1 MLIKRTLS
9 LLVLFALLALA
20 LTPRDRSTASSGAY
34 SNTPI
39 TLEELPL
46 LTPAD
51 LTYIGAFHVPN
62 QDGDGNSLGYSGHAL
77 GYYPANH
84 SLFFGGHDWYQL
96 LCEIGIPAEI
106 NLTQTAAIL
115 QDCTD
120 VTEGHLDSIDDGS
133 IKLGGTLV
141 YNGRLLVSAYS
152 YYDADG
158 SQSVSH
164 FTSSLD
170 LGSGGDLGG
179 PYAVGDWAGIVS
191 GYMGL
196 VPPEWQAALG
206 GPAFTG
212 NCCLSIISRTSYGPA
227 LSIFDPDSVGSV
239 QPAPAKSLLNYPSS
253 HPLAAWDA
261 TSPLFNGSTQI
272 RGAAF
277 PPGSRS
283 VLFFGRQGVGEF
295 CYGGGEECGDPTSI
309 YQGTHAYPY
318 VHQVW
323 AYDAL
328 ELQAVRD
335 GLKEPWE
342 VQPYA
347 LWRLEDMDSTGSA
360 TLAGATYDPA
370 SGRVYLTEAY
380 GEQPVVHVY
389 ELTVPQTPRVELR
402 YYLPFV
408 RD

>member
-1 MLIKRTLS
+1 MIAKRCLS
-9 LLVLFALLALA
+9 VMVLLSLLALA
-20 LTPRDRSTASSGAY
+20 LIPYARGAATSGAPA
-34 SNTPI
+34 SPQI

-46 LTPAD
+46 LSLAD
-51 LTYIGAFHVPN
+51 LTYVGAFRVPN
-62 QDGDGNSLGYSGHAL
+62 QDGDGNSLGYAGHAL

-96 LCEIGIPAEI
+96 LCEIGVPAEI
-106 NLTQTAAIL
+106 NLTQTADVL

-120 VTEGHLDSIDDGS
+120 VTEGNLDTIDDGS

-179 PYAVGDWAGIVS
+179 PYAVGNWAGIVS

-239 QPAPAKSLLNYPSS
+239 VPAPAESLLHYPSS
-253 HPLAAWDA
+253 HPLADWDA
-261 TSPLFNGSTQI
+261 TSPLFNGTTQI
-272 RGAAF
+272 RGVAF

-295 CYGGGEECGDPTSI
+295 CYGGGEECGDPVSS

-328 ELQAVRD
+328 ELQAVKE
-335 GLKEPWE
+335 GSKEPWD
-342 VQPYA
+342 VLPYA
-347 LWRLEDMDSTGSA
+347 LWRLDDMDSTGSA
-360 TLAGATYDPA
+360 TLAGAVYDPT

-380 GEQPVVHVY
+380 GEEPVVHVY

>member
-1 MLIKRTLS
+1 MLTRHPLPLS
-9 LLVLFALLALA
+9 VLAALLCLA
-20 LTPRDRSTASSGAY
+20 FAPLLATAVSPATAASEAV
-34 SNTPI
+34 
-39 TLEELPL
+39 LLDELPL

-51 LTYIGAFHVPN
+51 LTYIGAFRVPN
-62 QDGDGNSLGYSGHAL
+62 PDGEGNSLGYSGHAL
-77 GYYPANH
+77 GYYPAND
-84 SLFFGGHDWYQL
+84 SLYFGGHDWYQL
-96 LCEIGIPAEI
+96 LCEVGIPAQI
-106 NLTQTAAIL
+106 NLTQTAPIL

-120 VTEGHLDSIDDGS
+120 VTEGHLGDIDDGS

-158 SQSVSH
+158 NQQVSH
-164 FTSSLD
+164 FTSGLD
-170 LGSGGDLGG
+170 LSTGSDLGG
-179 PYAVGDWAGIVS
+179 PYEVGDWAGIVS
-191 GYMGL
+191 GYMAL
-196 VPPEWQAALG
+196 IPPEWQASLG

-227 LSIFDPDSVGSV
+227 VSVFDPDDVGDV
-239 QPAPAKSLLNYPSS
+239 QPAPAASLLHYPAS
-253 HPLAAWDA
+253 HPLAEWDA
-261 TSPLFNGSTQI
+261 TSPLFNGTTQI

-295 CYGGGEECGDPTSI
+295 CYGGGEECSDPVSS

-328 ELQAVRD
+328 DLQAVKD
-335 GLKEPWE
+335 GLMEPWE

-347 LWRLEDMDSTGSA
+347 LWRLEEMDSNGSA
-360 TLAGATYDPA
+360 TLAGAAYDPA

-380 GEQPVVHVY
+380 GEEPVVHVY
-389 ELTVPQTPRVELR
+389 ELSVPLTPGVEVR
-402 YYLPFV
+402 YFLPLV
-408 RD
+408 RE